1 MDQASR
7 AFRFLAIMAI
17 AVVVCGAAGLYLGQA
32 VTFREDAVAALT
44 ARLQQL
50 IIVAVVIERAVEVYL
65 GLSDQNGQDRHDEGA
80 VATEN
85 SDAKRPATLV
95 ALLLSSLVAICGV
108 RVLDSFATLPVVIAP
123 DIPHVLWTGVDVL
136 LTAGLIAGGS
146 YLLHEVAETIT
157 GGIRYIDPMKN
168 KPQDKTDNTVVL
180 DLKKTD

>member
-7 AFRFLAIMAI
+7 AFRFLAIIAI

-32 VTFREDAVAALT
+32 VTFRDDAVAALG
-44 ARLQQL
+44 ARIQQL

-65 GLSDQNGQDRHDEGA
+65 GLSDQNGQDRHDDSA
-80 VATEN
+80 VATTI

-108 RVLDSFATLPVVIAP
+108 RVLDSFATLPVVSGP

-146 YLLHEVAETIT
+146 YILHEVAETIT
-157 GGIRYIDPMKN
+157 GGVRYIDPMKN
-168 KPQDKTDNTVVL
+168 KPQDKTDTTVVL